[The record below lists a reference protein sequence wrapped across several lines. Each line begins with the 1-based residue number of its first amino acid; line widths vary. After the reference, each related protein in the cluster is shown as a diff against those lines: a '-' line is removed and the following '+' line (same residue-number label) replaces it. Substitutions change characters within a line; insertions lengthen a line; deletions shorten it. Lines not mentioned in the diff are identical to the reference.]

1 MAAHAATIF
10 TRILNATD
18 DATFLRDAKSCL
30 GAPGI
35 DCILGFRFQWG
46 FDYSDLYDACHDGN
60 AVKAREVMT
69 AMLAVI
75 DPVLREYSS
84 MEDFTDAKIGY
95 WKPHTPWAGKRYAK
109 FHTTEFPHATV
120 GKGAPYTG
128 RGQSRYA
135 AIAAGK
141 A

>member
-1 MAAHAATIF
+1 MAAHAGTIF
-10 TRILNATD
+10 TRILNTQD
-18 DATFLRDAKSCL
+18 DATFLRDATQAL

-35 DCILGFRFQWG
+35 DCILGFQFTYG
-46 FDYSDLYDACHDGN
+46 LDYSDLYDACHDKD
-60 AVKAREVMT
+60 ADKARKVMT

-84 MEDFTDAKIGY
+84 MEDFTKVKMEV

-109 FHTTEFPHATV
+109 FHTVEFNHAAH
-120 GKGAPYTG
+120 GAGAPYTQ
-128 RGQSRYA
+128 RGQNRYA